1 MTIPDQAM
9 TVTELFRRFAS
20 GQELGGRMFAGSDEF
35 DEDGNPIQEVVPDLA
50 TMDYADQEEYI
61 RSRRADL
68 EKRKQEA
75 VEKVNKRKKQAKDE
89 QRKREVALAVQ
100 TELRKAKAQGKAEP
114 GDQSSIVSG

>member
-35 DEDGNPIQEVVPDLA
+35 DEDGNPIQEVIPDLA

-61 RSRRADL
+61 KTRRAGL
-68 EKRKQEA
+68 EKQKQEA
-75 VEKVNKRKKQAKDE
+75 AEKVKSRRQKAKDE

-100 TELRKAKAQGKAEP
+100 TELRKAKAQGSAEP
-114 GDQSSIVSG
+114 GTQSSIVSG